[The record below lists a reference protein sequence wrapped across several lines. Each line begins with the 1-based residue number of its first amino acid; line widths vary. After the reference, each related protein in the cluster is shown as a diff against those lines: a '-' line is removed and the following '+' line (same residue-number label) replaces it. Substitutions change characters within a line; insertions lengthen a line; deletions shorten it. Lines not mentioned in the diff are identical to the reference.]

1 MYKCN
6 AFYVIA
12 REIIF
17 DKSKDEGENEEEEE
31 EDEEDMPRAWDGL
44 IKNRILI
51 YCL

>member
-31 EDEEDMPRAWDGL
+31 EEEEDMPRAWDGL